1 MTRIERLKAVWW
13 QVLVLAVVIVGL
25 SGAGY
30 RLWYQQGLRVHY
42 ADGFCPRGTWPQ
54 QREGVA
60 IPGHTAILIDTSDQ
74 IAADVADVAFDR
86 IDAWARDT
94 LSAPFLQ
101 KVSIYGLP
109 ESASEIPTQSGR
121 SWCVPRHG
129 ALANVLYENPRVV
142 EIEFRRFLR
151 GVKVELD
158 SLRTREQ
165 ADQSPIVETMSYLAQ
180 HHPDL
185 DSFVLVSD
193 MLQHSDLAGHYAQ
206 DPAMTDRA
214 RQECGKVFSGD
225 RMRTVWVY
233 YVDRPVDVQE
243 RIWPTSWWRECLGAV
258 AGRTMN

>member
-1 MTRIERLKAVWW
+1 MKWIKRFKDVWW
-13 QVLVLAVVIVGL
+13 QISILVAVLVGL
-25 SGAGY
+25 SIAAY
-30 RLWYQQGLRVHY
+30 RLWYQEGLRVHY
-42 ADGFCPRGTWPQ
+42 ANGFCPRGTWPQ
-54 QREGVA
+54 QREGVTV
-60 IPGHTAILIDTSDQ
+60 PGHTVILIDTSDQ
-74 IAADVADVAFDR
+74 ITPEVAENAFER
-86 IDAWARDT
+86 IDEWARDT

-101 KVSIYGLP
+101 RVSIYGLP
-109 ESASEIPTQSGR
+109 ESASEIPTPSGR
-121 SWCVPRHG
+121 SWCVPKHG

-165 ADQSPIVETMSYLAQ
+165 ADQSPIVETMSYLVQ

-193 MLQHSDLAGHYAQ
+193 MLQHSGLADHYAQ

-243 RIWPTSWWRECLGAV
+243 TIWPTSWWRECLGTV